1 MQVSRQGKRISLK
14 TSAYFS
20 AIVCVAC
27 GLSLSNI
34 RDNTSFL
41 RSEIILSASSLQESS
56 LISSVLQDNRDVA
69 DGTNNS
75 QSQQA
80 TDTTNGTTRVAPPT
94 TSTISDEPVHH
105 AIISPQQPET
115 SIYTPKAGGVPT
127 GILSNKS
134 KAYFDDIRFR
144 IDGVHVYD
152 RCRPYSFLSKD
163 DVDPSDTQPVNRRI
177 FFGSLLADEPW
188 ELLEI
193 VAAETYEIF
202 EGMVLVES
210 NRTQHFHSRPLQRVG
225 QEEKLKSLFGTN
237 HLQVRT
243 YVNEDGRILD
253 LAREHEQR
261 QEILHGWK
269 EMGMTADDVGYIA
282 DADETFTRDFLR
294 AIQQCPDIKFLDYNH
309 HRCHPL
315 LTKVIGAS
323 QVFEASPDCIAQ
335 KRTWHHPDM
344 IIGACIEL
352 IGDENINPIAPRES
366 QFLRAKGYGDSC
378 EKEGLEKITDGNY
391 PLYSA
396 ADFRRVCGG
405 QMVRNTKRGHTEYS
419 AFHFHNFFA
428 NFNQTR

>member
-1 MQVSRQGKRISLK
+1 MQISRQGKRISLK
-14 TSAYFS
+14 SAAYFA

-27 GLSLSNI
+27 GLSLSSI
-34 RDNTSFL
+34 RDDTSFL
-41 RSEIILSASSLQESS
+41 RSEIILGTASLQESLPIDS
-56 LISSVLQDNRDVA
+56 KQRDNQIIADV
-69 DGTNNS
+69 TSNP

-80 TDTTNGTTRVAPPT
+80 TVTTNAPNATTR
-94 TSTISDEPVHH
+94 SEEPVNH
-105 AIISPQQPET
+105 AIISPQQQQPGT
-115 SIYTPKAGGVPT
+115 TIYTPKAGGVPT

-152 RCRPYSFLSKD
+152 RCRPYSFLSD
-163 DVDPSDTQPVNRRI
+163 DAADPFDIQPASRRI

-188 ELLEI
+188 ELLEV

-202 EGMVLVES
+202 EGMVFVES
-210 NRTQHFHSRPLQRVG
+210 NRTQHFLSRPLQRVV
-225 QEEKLKSLFGTN
+225 QEDKLKSLFGTKQ
-237 HLQVRT
+237 LQVRT
-243 YVNEDGRILD
+243 YVNEDSRILD

-269 EMGMTADDVGYIA
+269 EMGMTPDDVGYIA

-294 AIQQCPDIKFLDYNH
+294 AIQQCPGIKFLDYNR

-323 QVFEASPDCIAQ
+323 QVFEALPDCIAQ

-344 IIGACIEL
+344 VIGACIEL
-352 IGDENINPIAPRES
+352 IGDENVNPIAPRES
-366 QFLRAKGYGDSC
+366 QFLRSKGFGSSC
-378 EKEGLEKITDGNY
+378 DLEGLQNITNGNY

-396 ADFRRVCGG
+396 ADFRRMCGG